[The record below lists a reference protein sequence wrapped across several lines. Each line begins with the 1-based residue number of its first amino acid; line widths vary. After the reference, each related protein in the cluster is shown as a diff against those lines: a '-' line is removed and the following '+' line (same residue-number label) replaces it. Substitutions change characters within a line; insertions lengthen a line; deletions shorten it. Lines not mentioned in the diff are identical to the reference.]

1 MSGNPRSAPRAS
13 RNWFSCSSPAK
24 SPGPA
29 SRMNVD
35 SLRGV
40 GQRLRHRVGHP
51 MFVTL
56 GAFLA
61 GLYLILKD
69 LIPWLNSQRTGET
82 RTRAYNSKLVL
93 RSEEPDRFSALQ
105 RNRIDGMIVGLLAIG
120 IGIGWFFFG
129 LFGLILL

>member
-1 MSGNPRSAPRAS
+1 
-13 RNWFSCSSPAK
+13 
-24 SPGPA
+24 
-29 SRMNVD
+29 
-35 SLRGV
+35 
-40 GQRLRHRVGHP
+40 

-82 RTRAYNSKLVL
+82 RTRAYNSKRVL

-105 RNRIDGMIVGLLAIG
+105 RNRIDGMVVGLLAIG
-120 IGIGWFFFG
+120 IGIGSAFFG
-129 LFGLILL
+129 IFSLVLLVPIGAIIAVTQKRGQKRAKAIVDEFS